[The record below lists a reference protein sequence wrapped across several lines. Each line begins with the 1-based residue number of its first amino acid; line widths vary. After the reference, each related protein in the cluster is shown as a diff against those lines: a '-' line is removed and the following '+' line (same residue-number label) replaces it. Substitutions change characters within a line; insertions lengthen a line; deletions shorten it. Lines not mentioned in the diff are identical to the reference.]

1 MQLLEYRK
9 QAQKTQKELASAVGI
24 TQGYLSLLE
33 SGDKKN
39 PSITL
44 LQRIAKELGIT
55 VNDLI
60 SNEKAG

>member
-1 MQLLEYRK
+1 MQLLLYRK

-60 SNEKAG
+60 STEKAG